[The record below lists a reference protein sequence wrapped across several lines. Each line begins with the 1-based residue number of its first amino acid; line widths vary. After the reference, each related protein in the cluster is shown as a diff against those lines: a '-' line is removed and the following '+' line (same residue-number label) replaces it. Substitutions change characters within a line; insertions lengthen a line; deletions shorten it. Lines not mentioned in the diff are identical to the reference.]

1 MKYDAIYY
9 KAISQDETSPIGWGK
24 NTYQIDEFD
33 GSKAIEVDRMLYMKI
48 DSDIK
53 PLLGDFHSSPKP
65 VFIQRAK
72 EIIEQFSLKGN
83 QLFPITIT
91 HKDNEF
97 EDYFILHCHH
107 RIKAMHHERSEFTKS
122 RSGRLYFIDTL
133 SLDENVLDEIPEEER
148 MIFVLKEKAAM
159 ILYHEN
165 IVKALEAAEVTGV
178 RFVKVKDWNIGSA
191 FD

>member
-1 MKYDAIYY
+1 MKYDDIYY
-9 KAISQDETSPIGWGK
+9 KAISLDETSPISWGE
-24 NTYQIDEFD
+24 NTYRVKSLNS
-33 GSKAIEVDRMLYMKI
+33 SKTLDVDRMLFMKI

-91 HKDNEF
+91 HKDNKF
-97 EDYFILHCHH
+97 KNYFILHCHH
-107 RIKAMHHERSEFTKS
+107 RVRAMHKERSKFQKE
-122 RSGRLYFIDTL
+122 GLMYFIDSL
-133 SLDENVLDEIPEEER
+133 SLDENILDEIPEEER
-148 MIFVLKEKAAM
+148 MIFGLKEKAAM
-159 ILYHEN
+159 ILYHEK

>member
-1 MKYDAIYY
+1 MKYDDIYY
-9 KAISQDETSPIGWGK
+9 KAISQDETSPISWGE
-24 NTYQIDEFD
+24 NTYRVQNFN
-33 GSKAIEVDRMLYMKI
+33 GSKILDVDRMLFMEI
-48 DSDIK
+48 DNNRK
-53 PLLGDFHSSPKP
+53 PLLGDFHSSPIP
-65 VFIQRAK
+65 VYIQRAK

-83 QLFPITIT
+83 QFFPITIT
-91 HKDNEF
+91 HKDSKF

-107 RIKAMHHERSEFTKS
+107 KVRCMHKERSEFQKE
-122 RSGRLYFIDTL
+122 GRLYFIDSL

-165 IVKALEAAEVTGV
+165 IVKALEAAEITGV